1 MRSIHHTVRAVA
13 VLAAL
18 CVTAAADLLHA
29 QGIPNPLVRPQRG
42 AETVP
47 TQPPAGN
54 AGQGSA
60 PAQSRGANA
69 APGTRG
75 AASGRAGGEG
85 LPEDQSS
92 GKTNAETL
100 AGLYVSAVIGD
111 RAVLRSLDVRT
122 VPVLAGAVLPTG
134 GPGGGGS
141 GGGGGGGG
149 AAAGGGGGG
158 SANIAALRSQVFMVR
173 NGEVLSLFDR
183 LRVLVRV
190 RDTTVTLFD
199 VTDVPP
205 GQYDPLDLMDRGF
218 PVAFRGSIDSIQS
231 LPPVPPSLI
240 APGEGVDGEAFERAR
255 NTSADTNSS
264 GSSSGSGS
272 SGNRGSSG
280 GAGLPGNP

>member
-1 MRSIHHTVRAVA
+1 MTRSTLHTARTAA

-54 AGQGSA
+54 AGQGGA
-60 PAQSRGANA
+60 TAQPRGATA

-75 AASGRAGGEG
+75 AATGRAGGEG
-85 LPEDQSS
+85 LQDDEATA
-92 GKTNAETL
+92 KTNAETL

-141 GGGGGGGG
+141 GGGG
-149 AAAGGGGGG
+149 ATGGGGGG
-158 SANIAALRSQVFMVR
+158 SANIAALRSQVYMVR

-218 PVAFRGSIDSIQS
+218 PVAFRGSVDSIQS

-255 NTSADTNSS
+255 NTSADTNSG
-264 GSSSGSGS
+264 GSSGG
-272 SGNRGSSG
+272 SGNRGTSG
-280 GAGLPGNP
+280 GGVGLPSNP

>member
-1 MRSIHHTVRAVA
+1 MTRSTHHTVRAVA
-13 VLAAL
+13 VLAVL
-18 CVTAAADLLHA
+18 IITAAADLLHA

-47 TQPPAGN
+47 TQPAGN
-54 AGQGSA
+54 AGQGGTT
-60 PAQSRGANA
+60 AQPRGATA

-75 AASGRAGGEG
+75 AATGRAGGEG
-85 LPEDQSS
+85 LPDDEASA
-92 GKTNAETL
+92 KTNAETL

-134 GPGGGGS
+134 GS
-141 GGGGGGGG
+141 GGGGAGGGG
-149 AAAGGGGGG
+149 AAAAGGGGGG
-158 SANIAALRSQVFMVR
+158 SANIAALRSQVYMVR

-218 PVAFRGSIDSIQS
+218 PVAFRGSVDSVQS

-255 NTSADTNSS
+255 NTSADPSS
-264 GSSSGSGS
+264 GGSSSSSGS

>member
-1 MRSIHHTVRAVA
+1 MTRSTLHTARTAA

-54 AGQGSA
+54 AGQGGA
-60 PAQSRGANA
+60 TAQPRGATA

-75 AASGRAGGEG
+75 AATGRAGGEG
-85 LPEDQSS
+85 LQDDEATA
-92 GKTNAETL
+92 KTNAETL

-141 GGGGGGGG
+141 GGGG
-149 AAAGGGGGG
+149 ATGGGGGG

-173 NGEVLSLFDR
+173 NGEVVSLFDR

-218 PVAFRGSIDSIQS
+218 PVAFRGSVDSIQS

-255 NTSADTNSS
+255 NTSADTNSG
-264 GSSSGSGS
+264 GSSGG
-272 SGNRGSSG
+272 SGNRGTSG
-280 GAGLPGNP
+280 GGVGLPSNP

>member
-1 MRSIHHTVRAVA
+1 MTRSTHHTVRAVA
-13 VLAAL
+13 VLAVL
-18 CVTAAADLLHA
+18 IITAAADLLHA

-47 TQPPAGN
+47 TQPAGN
-54 AGQGSA
+54 AGQGGTT
-60 PAQSRGANA
+60 AQPRGATA

-75 AASGRAGGEG
+75 AATGRAGGEG
-85 LPEDQSS
+85 LPDDEASA
-92 GKTNAETL
+92 KTNAETL

-134 GPGGGGS
+134 GS
-141 GGGGGGGG
+141 
-149 AAAGGGGGG
+149 GGGGGG
-158 SANIAALRSQVFMVR
+158 SANIAALRSQVYMVR

-218 PVAFRGSIDSIQS
+218 PVAFRGSVDSVQS

-255 NTSADTNSS
+255 NTSADPSS
-264 GSSSGSGS
+264 GGSSSSSGG

>member
-1 MRSIHHTVRAVA
+1 MTRSTHHTVRAVA
-13 VLAAL
+13 VLAVL
-18 CVTAAADLLHA
+18 IITAAADLLHA

-47 TQPPAGN
+47 TQPAGN
-54 AGQGSA
+54 AGQGGTT
-60 PAQSRGANA
+60 AQPRGATA

-75 AASGRAGGEG
+75 AATGRAGGEG
-85 LPEDQSS
+85 LPDDEASA
-92 GKTNAETL
+92 KTNAETL

-134 GPGGGGS
+134 GS
-141 GGGGGGGG
+141 GGGGAGGGG
-149 AAAGGGGGG
+149 AAAAGGGGGG
-158 SANIAALRSQVFMVR
+158 SANIAALRSQVYMVR

-218 PVAFRGSIDSIQS
+218 PVAVRGSVDSVQS

-255 NTSADTNSS
+255 NTSADPSS
-264 GSSSGSGS
+264 GGSSSSSGG

>member
-1 MRSIHHTVRAVA
+1 MTRSTLHTARTAA

-47 TQPPAGN
+47 TQPGN
-54 AGQGSA
+54 AGQGGA
-60 PAQSRGANA
+60 TAQPRGATA

-75 AASGRAGGEG
+75 AATGRAGGEG
-85 LPEDQSS
+85 LPDDAATT
-92 GKTNAETL
+92 KTNAETL

-134 GPGGGGS
+134 GSGGGGS

-149 AAAGGGGGG
+149 GATGGGGAG
-158 SANIAALRSQVFMVR
+158 ANIAALRSQVFMVR
-173 NGEVLSLFDR
+173 NGEVVSLFDR

-218 PVAFRGSIDSIQS
+218 PVAFRGSVDSIQS

-240 APGEGVDGEAFERAR
+240 APGEGVDGAAFERAR
-255 NTSADTNSS
+255 NTSADTNSGGNS
-264 GSSSGSGS
+264 GN

-280 GAGLPGNP
+280 GGVGLPSNP